1 MISLSPK
8 LAAKLPVRIDI
19 SWVKRREN
27 EMEPSA
33 PSAAESPEQATL
45 LTQILELNPTASL
58 DFLTQFSPIA
68 LRDYLDH
75 LSSASMPRGRL
86 ARRLR
91 PDNMPG
97 VTVRTT
103 RM

>member
-19 SWVKRREN
+19 SWMKRRE
-27 EMEPSA
+27 ETIDASW
-33 PSAAESPEQATL
+33 AAAEESPERTTL

-58 DFLTQFSPIA
+58 DFLSQFSPIA
-68 LRDYLDH
+68 LRDYLEH
-75 LSSASMPRGRL
+75 LSSAAMPRGRF

-91 PDNMPG
+91 PDNIPG
-97 VTVRTT
+97 VTFRIARV
-103 RM
+103 